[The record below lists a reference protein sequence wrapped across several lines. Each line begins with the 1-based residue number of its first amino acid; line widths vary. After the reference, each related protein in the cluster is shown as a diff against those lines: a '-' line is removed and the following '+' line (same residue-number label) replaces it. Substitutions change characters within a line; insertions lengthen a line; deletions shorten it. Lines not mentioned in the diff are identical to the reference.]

1 MALAA
6 AAPSGDPVVTVG
18 VVDAEGTGGVGVG
31 EDVGVGEGLDAEVG
45 VGDRRADLARGASS
59 KPSRCSLPPRGTLP
73 EPEGAAMAKAVE
85 VESNDRLDR
94 SLGSATMQRW

>member
-6 AAPSGDPVVTVG
+6 AAPSGEPVVTVG
-18 VVDAEGTGGVGVG
+18 VVDVEGTGG
-31 EDVGVGEGLDAEVG
+31 VGVGEGLDAEVG

-59 KPSRCSLPPRGTLP
+59 KPSRCSLPPRGTSP